1 MDQPILQGALPLL
14 SSFIGDDAAAG
25 VVAALSMT
33 ISTITKAAAALEQST
48 LHFGKGQG
56 AQYQS
61 AVMST
66 LATVAHNINAAFASL
81 TASET
86 PLTTYLLLAFLTY
99 VAFRIVYGIISWI
112 VRSVL
117 NLIKLSVIVAVVTVV
132 LWFIINITSEGLDNG
147 SYSSGGHQQHSRHRD
162 PISQGFSNMQTKF
175 RAEYHRQ
182 QQHLRNQPA

>member
-14 SSFIGDDAAAG
+14 SNFIGDDAAAG

-33 ISTITKAAAALEQST
+33 ISTITKAAAVLEQST

-86 PLTTYLLLAFLTY
+86 PLTTYLLLALLTY
-99 VAFRIVYGIISWI
+99 VAFRIVYGVISWI

-117 NLIKLSVIVAVVTVV
+117 NLIKLSVIVAVATVV
-132 LWFIINITSEGLDNG
+132 LWFIINITSEGMDNG
-147 SYSSGGHQQHSRHRD
+147 SYSSGGQQQHSRHRD

-175 RAEYHRQ
+175 RAEYYRQ